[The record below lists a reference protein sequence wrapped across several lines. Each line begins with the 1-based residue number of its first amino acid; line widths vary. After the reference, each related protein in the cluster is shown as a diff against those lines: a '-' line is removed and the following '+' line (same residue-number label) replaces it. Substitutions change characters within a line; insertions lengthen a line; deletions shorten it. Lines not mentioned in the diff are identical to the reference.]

1 MNLDIA
7 ERAQTAHSQYSI
19 LCFDV
24 DCYLFA
30 FFGWFSYDGNRQ
42 WQPVSIFSGGAFLMS
57 RQGLVFVTLLICVVV
72 LPPAIQTVGDT
83 SGVSTALGSKP
94 DVKKI
99 YGKIQFVSS
108 FPDYK
113 VQVVDSFPDLKVQKV
128 QSFPNKPGKWQIVT
142 SFPDYKIQIVKS
154 FPDFKIKYVTSFPGA
169 P

>member
-1 MNLDIA
+1 
-7 ERAQTAHSQYSI
+7 
-19 LCFDV
+19 
-24 DCYLFA
+24 
-30 FFGWFSYDGNRQ
+30 
-42 WQPVSIFSGGAFLMS
+42 MS
-57 RQGLVFVTLLICVVV
+57 RQGLVFVTFLICVVV
-72 LPPAIQTVGDT
+72 LPPSIQTVGDT
-83 SGVSTALGSKP
+83 SGVSTVHGSKP

-128 QSFPNKPGKWQIVT
+128 QSFPNKPGKWQIVN